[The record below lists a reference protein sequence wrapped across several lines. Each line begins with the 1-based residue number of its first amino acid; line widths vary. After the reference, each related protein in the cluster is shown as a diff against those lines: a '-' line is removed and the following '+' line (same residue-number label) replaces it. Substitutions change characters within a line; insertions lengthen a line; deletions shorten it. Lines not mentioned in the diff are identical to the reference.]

1 MSLKKYTFLVLAVFM
16 SLSLI
21 VAGCGN
27 KQPSTG
33 TEDKDAGQNTTTEER
48 TTSTGSYY
56 FTANEGGSISKI
68 DQATNEV
75 VDTIKAEGAVHN
87 VQVSP
92 DGKIL
97 GATLVPGM
105 GHGEEATSESS
116 AHTDSHAAMTD
127 DHAAMAANQGNDQN
141 MNMDEQ
147 SNADGHSM
155 DMRGFA
161 LFYNT
166 QTNELINK
174 VQVGNHP
181 AHIVFTSDG
190 KYALVTNNEDHN
202 VSVIDM
208 NTFAVT
214 KTVETGKGPH
224 GFRISADDKF
234 AYIANMGED
243 TVSVISLESFKE
255 EKKIQVGETP
265 VTTGVTGDGKT
276 LVVTLNS
283 ENSLA
288 IVDLATNAVTK
299 VEVGAG
305 PAQVF
310 IQPDGKF
317 AFVANQGTA
326 ENPSTSVT
334 KVDVESKT
342 AVATIETGK
351 GSHGVV
357 VSPDSKFVYVTNMFD
372 NTVSMID
379 NDQNKVIQTVEV
391 GETPNGISLMK

>member
-1 MSLKKYTFLVLAVFM
+1 MSLKKYSFLILAVFM

-27 KQPSTG
+27 KQPNTG
-33 TEDKDAGQNTTTEER
+33 TKDKDTGQNTTTKEN
-48 TTSTGSYY
+48 TTATGSYY

-68 DQATNEV
+68 DQGTNEV
-75 VDTIKAEGAVHN
+75 VGTIKADGAVHN

-105 GHGEEATSESS
+105 GHNEEATSDSS
-116 AHTDSHAAMTD
+116 MPAD
-127 DHAAMAANQGNDQN
+127 DHAAMDDDHTSMADTHGNNQS
-141 MNMDEQ
+141 MNMDQ
-147 SNADGHSM
+147 HSNADGHSM

-161 LFYNT
+161 LFYDT
-166 QTNELINK
+166 QTNELMNK

-181 AHIVFTSDG
+181 AHIVFTADG
-190 KYALVTNNEDHN
+190 KYALVTNNEDNN
-202 VSVIDM
+202 VSIIDM
-208 NTFAVT
+208 STFAVT

-224 GFRISADDKF
+224 GFRISADDQF

-243 TVSVISLESFKE
+243 TVSVINLESFKE
-255 EKKIQVGETP
+255 EKKIKVGATP
-265 VTTGVTGDGKT
+265 VTTGVTSDGKT

-288 IVDLATNAVTK
+288 IVDLASDEVTK
-299 VEVGAG
+299 VEVGVG
-305 PAQVF
+305 PAQVYV
-310 IQPDGKF
+310 QPDGKF
-317 AFVANQGTA
+317 AFVANQGT
-326 ENPSTSVT
+326 EMNPSTSVT
-334 KVDVESKT
+334 KVDLQSKT

-357 VSPDSKFVYVTNMFD
+357 VSPDNKFVYVTNMFD
-372 NTVSMID
+372 NTVSVID
-379 NDQNKVIQTVEV
+379 NNQNKVIQTVEV
-391 GETPNGISLMK
+391 GETPNGISIMK